1 MSTSSQTDTPE
12 YAPFFGA
19 MGAASAIIFSGEFCA
34 FLGFDAL
41 SKRTQDCS
49 VFYKFSAFLGFD
61 VLSKITHQNLNNS
74 ALG

>member
-19 MGAASAIIFSGEFCA
+19 MGAASAIIFSG
-34 FLGFDAL
+34 
-41 SKRTQDCS
+41 
-49 VFYKFSAFLGFD
+49 KFSAFLGFYD
-61 VLSKITHQNLNNS
+61 FLREPKISSVFYKFNTFLGKTHQGYNNS